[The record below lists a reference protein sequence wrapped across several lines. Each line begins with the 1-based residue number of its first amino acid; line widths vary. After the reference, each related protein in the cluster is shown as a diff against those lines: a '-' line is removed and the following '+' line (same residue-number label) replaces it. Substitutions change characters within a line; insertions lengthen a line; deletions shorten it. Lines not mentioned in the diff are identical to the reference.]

1 MHEIDYKELGNN
13 IRKIRTQKGM
23 SQITLAKVIG
33 VSQTH
38 MSNIENGNTG
48 ISLLTAIKISK
59 QLECSVDNLV
69 NGENNVD
76 KKETDRIDIDAFIEA
91 LKILLKKIE

>member
-1 MHEIDYKELGNN
+1 
-13 IRKIRTQKGM
+13 M

-48 ISLLTAIKISK
+48 ISLSTAIKISK

-69 NGENNVD
+69 NGENNID
-76 KKETDRIDIDAFIEA
+76 RKETDRIDIDAFIEA
-91 LKILLKKIE
+91 LKILLKK